1 MRNMK
6 MHFNYV
12 GIKGDSGKSLPLTGL
27 DTVREH
33 NVRDF
38 REEDPNFVL
47 CREDQLIITLIKLR
61 HNHTVE
67 LLAHIVNP
75 LNVSVALI

>member
-1 MRNMK
+1 MK

-38 REEDPNFVL
+38 CEEDPNFVL
-47 CREDQLIITLIKLR
+47 CREDQLIITLKNCDTILQSNFWR
-61 HNHTVE
+61 I
-67 LLAHIVNP
+67 LLTH
-75 LNVSVALI
+75 